1 MTSAEEPE
9 VATILHHL
17 LRIDTSNPGRP
28 ERPAAEYVAAL
39 LEEAGIACRL
49 LEGTPGRTNLIARVP
64 GRDPSRPAL
73 LIHGHLD
80 VVPAIASEWTVDP
93 FSGELRDGCLWGR
106 GAVDMKDMIAM
117 VVTVLRQWARTG
129 VQPERDLVIAFM
141 ADEELGSITGARWL
155 VAEHPEIFADC
166 TEAIG
171 EVGGF
176 SISLDEQAR
185 LYLVQVA
192 EKGLAWM
199 RLQAT
204 GNPGHGAM
212 IHPDNA
218 VTRLAAAVSRIGSHA
233 FPTHVLPEVAL
244 LLRQLESVVGCE
256 LDPER
261 SADWLPRLGGLAR
274 IIGASL
280 RNTANP
286 TRFDAG
292 YQHNVVPSS
301 AQAVID
307 GRFLPGHEAELM
319 SSVRE
324 LAGEGVE
331 VEVFVHGVA
340 VETGFDGA
348 LVEGMSAALLAEDPA
363 AIPVPYLLTG
373 GTDAKVFGPMGIRC
387 FGFCPLRLP
396 PDLDFSALFH
406 GIDERVPVSSLEF
419 GVRTLHR
426 LLSTC

>member
-1 MTSAEEPE
+1 
-9 VATILHHL
+9 
-17 LRIDTSNPGRP
+17 LRR
-28 ERPAAEYVAAL
+28 
-39 LEEAGIACRL
+39 
-49 LEGTPGRTNLIARVP
+49 
-64 GRDPSRPAL
+64 
-73 LIHGHLD
+73 
-80 VVPAIASEWTVDP
+80 
-93 FSGELRDGCLWGR
+93 
-106 GAVDMKDMIAM
+106 
-117 VVTVLRQWARTG
+117 
-129 VQPERDLVIAFM
+129 
-141 ADEELGSITGARWL
+141 
-155 VAEHPEIFADC
+155 
-166 TEAIG
+166 
-171 EVGGF
+171 
-176 SISLDEQAR
+176 
-185 LYLVQVA
+185 
-192 EKGLAWM
+192 
-199 RLQAT
+199 
-204 GNPGHGAM
+204 
-212 IHPDNA
+212 
-218 VTRLAAAVSRIGSHA
+218 
-233 FPTHVLPEVAL
+233 
-244 LLRQLESVVGCE
+244 
-256 LDPER
+256 
-261 SADWLPRLGGLAR
+261 LAR

-319 SSVRE
+319 TSVRE
-324 LAGEGVE
+324 LAGEGVD

-348 LVEGMSAALLAEDPA
+348 LVEGMSAALRAEDPA